1 LRYFEE
7 ASATH
12 RGESVLK
19 QNKTPF
25 SLGKTTYKVFKISM
39 PRPSIKNNFKRV
51 WRNLSKRRKG
61 YFILLLGLMT
71 VASFMEAISISAI
84 LPFIAVLSNP
94 EKVFTHE
101 AAQLFINIL
110 GIKTPEELLFPFT
123 IVFGLLIFIGISLR
137 LVLLWAQTRIGYG
150 TSAAFSSSI
159 YMRTLYQ
166 PYSVHVSRNS
176 SEVIS
181 GITNKAAAILT
192 YLITPLMNLISS
204 SVTIMAIIITLFTI
218 NPFVALTAFFGFGVL
233 YAGIILLVK
242 KQLSA
247 NSIVLSQESIQMV
260 KALQEGLGGIRDV
273 LIDGTQGAYGKI
285 FNKAQASYNESL
297 ANNQIVG
304 QSPRLIVEFLGIM
317 FICIIA
323 YQLVLKG
330 DGFMSAIPTLAALA
344 LGAQRLLPNLQNF
357 YYNWTSIRAGQESVE
372 DGLQF
377 LEQPYPEHANKPNPA
392 PILFTESI
400 QLDKVSFQYTN
411 EGAFVLKNL
420 NLTLE
425 KGKRYGFVG
434 TTGCGKSTLLDVIMG
449 LLKPTNGYLKIDNQI
464 ITEENHRSW
473 QVIIAHVPQAI
484 YLSDTSLAENIA
496 FGVEVDKI
504 DMKRV
509 KEAAEKAQIAET
521 IEALPQKYKTFV
533 GERGIRLSGGQRQ
546 RIGIARALYKK
557 AQVIVFDEATSALDN
572 ETELAVMEGIEQL
585 ADDLTILIVAHRVTT
600 LKRCDKIFR
609 MDKGEVIEEGAYEE
623 MVVG

>member
-1 LRYFEE
+1 
-7 ASATH
+7 
-12 RGESVLK
+12 
-19 QNKTPF
+19 
-25 SLGKTTYKVFKISM
+25 
-39 PRPSIKNNFKRV
+39 
-51 WRNLSKRRKG
+51 
-61 YFILLLGLMT
+61 MT
-71 VASFMEAISISAI
+71 VASFMEAISISAV

-94 EKVFTHE
+94 EKVFIHE
-101 AAQLFINIL
+101 AAQLFIKIL
-110 GIKTPEELLFPFT
+110 AIKSPEELLFPFT
-123 IVFGLLIFIGISLR
+123 ICFCLLIFIGISLR
-137 LVLLWAQTRIGYG
+137 LILLWAQTKIGYG
-150 TSAAFSSSI
+150 TSAEFSNSI

-176 SEVIS
+176 SVVIS
-181 GITNKAAAILT
+181 GVTGKALSILNT
-192 YLITPLMNLISS
+192 LITPLMNIISS
-204 SVTIMAIIITLFTI
+204 SITILAIISTLFSI
-218 NPFVALTAFFGFGVL
+218 NPFVAYIAFFGFGLL

-242 KQLSA
+242 KQLA
-247 NSIVLSQESIQMV
+247 VNSTVLSRESIFMI
-260 KALQEGLGGIRDV
+260 KAIQEGLGGIRDV
-273 LIDGTQGAYGKI
+273 LIDGTQSTYGKI
-285 FNKAQASYNESL
+285 FKRAQARYNESL
-297 ANNQIVG
+297 ANNLIVG
-304 QSPRLIVEFLGIM
+304 NSPKLIVEFLGII

-330 DGFMSAIPTLAALA
+330 EGFMAAIPTLAALA
-344 LGAQRLLPNLQNF
+344 LGAQRLLPALQIF
-357 YYNWTSIRAGQESVE
+357 YFNWTTIRAGQQSVE

-377 LEQPYPEHANKPNPA
+377 LEQPYPEHANKPNPT
-392 PILFTESI
+392 PITFNESI
-400 QLDKVSFQYTN
+400 QLENLSFQYN
-411 EGAFVLKNL
+411 LEGDTVLKNL

-425 KGKRYGFVG
+425 KGKRYGFLG
-434 TTGCGKSTLLDVIMG
+434 TTGCGKSTLLDIIMG

-504 DMKRV
+504 DMKRL

-521 IEALPQKYKTFV
+521 IEALPQKYRTIV

-585 ADDLTILIVAHRVTT
+585 ADDLTILIVAHRVST

-609 MDKGEVIEEGAYEE
+609 MDKGEVVEEGVYEE
-623 MVVG
+623 MVVL

>member
-1 LRYFEE
+1 M
-7 ASATH
+7 S
-12 RGESVLK
+12 
-19 QNKTPF
+19 
-25 SLGKTTYKVFKISM
+25 
-39 PRPSIKNNFKRV
+39 RPSIKNNFKRV
-51 WRNLSKRRKG
+51 WRNLTPKRKV

-71 VASFMEAISISAI
+71 VSSFMEAISISAL
-84 LPFIAVLSNP
+84 LPFIGVLSNP
-94 EKVFTHE
+94 EKVFNHPS
-101 AAQLFINIL
+101 AQFFIDLL
-110 GIKTPEELLFPFT
+110 GIRSQDELLLPFT
-123 IVFGLLIFIGISLR
+123 IAFCILIFVGIALR
-137 LVLLWAQTRIGYG
+137 LLLLWVQTRLGYV
-150 TSAAFSSSI
+150 TSATFSSSI
-159 YMRTLYQ
+159 YIRTLYQ

-181 GITNKAAAILT
+181 GITNKASAILE
-192 YLITPLMNLISS
+192 YLLKPLMNLVAS
-204 SVTIMAIIITLFTI
+204 SVTIVAIIITLFTI
-218 NPFVALTAFFGFGVL
+218 NPLVALVTFLGFGLL
-233 YAGIILLVK
+233 YASIILMVK
-242 KQLSA
+242 KRLA
-247 NSIVLSQESIQMV
+247 TNSVVLSREYPQMV

-273 LIDGTQGAYGKI
+273 LIDGTQETYGKI
-285 FNKAQASYNESL
+285 FNRAQSRYNESS

-304 QSPRLIVEFLGIM
+304 NSPRLIVEFLGII

-330 DGFMSAIPTLAALA
+330 DGFIAAIPTLAALA
-344 LGAQRLLPNLQNF
+344 LGAQRLLPALQTF
-357 YYNWTSIRAGQESVE
+357 YYNWTSLRGGQESVE

-377 LEQPYPEHANKPNPA
+377 LEQPFPDHAHKVNPE
-392 PILFTESI
+392 PIKFEKSI
-400 QLDKVSFQYTN
+400 KLENLSFRYSP
-411 EGAFVLKNL
+411 EGVIVLKNL
-420 NLTLE
+420 NITLE

-473 QVIIAHVPQAI
+473 QVILAHVPQAI

-504 DMKRV
+504 DMSKVR
-509 KEAAEKAQIAET
+509 EAAQKAQIAET

-546 RIGIARALYKK
+546 RIGIARALYKN

-585 ADDLTILIVAHRVTT
+585 ADDLTILIVAHRVST

-609 MDKGEVIEEGAYEE
+609 MDKGEVVEEGVYAE
-623 MVVG
+623 MVR

>member
-1 LRYFEE
+1 
-7 ASATH
+7 
-12 RGESVLK
+12 
-19 QNKTPF
+19 
-25 SLGKTTYKVFKISM
+25 M
-39 PRPSIKNNFKRV
+39 PRPSIKNNFQRV
-51 WRNLSKRRKG
+51 WRNLSKRRKV

-71 VASFMEAISISAI
+71 VASFMEAISISAL
-84 LPFIAVLSNP
+84 LPFIGVLSNP
-94 EKVFTHE
+94 EKVFTHPS
-101 AAQLFINIL
+101 AQFFIDLL
-110 GIKTPEELLFPFT
+110 GIRSQDELLLPFT
-123 IVFGLLIFIGISLR
+123 IAFCILIFVGIALR
-137 LVLLWAQTRIGYG
+137 LLLLWAQTKLGSG
-150 TSAAFSSSI
+150 TSAAFSNSI
-159 YMRTLYQ
+159 YIRTLYQ
-166 PYSVHVSRNS
+166 PYAVHVSRNS

-181 GITNKAAAILT
+181 GITNKASAILT
-192 YLITPLMNLISS
+192 YLINPLMNLISS

-218 NPFVALTAFFGFGVL
+218 DPFVALTAFLGFGVL

-242 KQLSA
+242 KRLA
-247 NSIVLSQESIQMV
+247 TNSVVLSREYPQMV

-273 LIDGTQGAYGKI
+273 LIDGTQETYGKI
-285 FNKAQASYNESL
+285 FNRAQLRYNESS

-304 QSPRLIVEFLGIM
+304 NSPRLIVEFLGII

-330 DGFMSAIPTLAALA
+330 DGFMAAIPILAALA
-344 LGAQRLLPNLQNF
+344 LGAQRLLPALQNF
-357 YYNWTSIRAGQESVE
+357 YYNWTAIRGAQESVE

-377 LEQPYPEHANKPNPA
+377 LEQPFPEHAHKVNPP
-392 PILFTESI
+392 PIKFEKAIKLEN
-400 QLDKVSFQYTN
+400 LSFRYN
-411 EGAFVLKNL
+411 PEGVIVLKNL
-420 NLTLE
+420 NMTLE

-449 LLKPTNGYLKIDNQI
+449 LLVPTKGHLKIDDSI
-464 ITEENHRSW
+464 IDNHNYRSW
-473 QVIIAHVPQAI
+473 QVILSHVPQAI

-546 RIGIARALYKK
+546 RIGIARALYKN

-572 ETELAVMEGIEQL
+572 ETELAVMEGIENL

-609 MDKGEVIEEGAYEE
+609 MDKGEVLEEGVYEE
-623 MVVG
+623 MVR